1 MIYLFLVSMG
11 FIAYTYAVFPL
22 LLHLRARS
30 QPVLSTVVPEHWPSV
45 SIVIPTC
52 NEARFLPARLNN
64 LAALDYP
71 ASKVEW
77 IFVSNGST
85 DGTEAWLH
93 SAFFGYPDRKYLH
106 LATPVGKSSAI
117 KQGVALASGR
127 IIVFMDARL
136 PVSGNALKK
145 LVPYLQYPEVGA
157 VSGELVLSDPTS
169 LAAGN
174 FGLYWRYEKWIRENE
189 SRLYSTTGVTGALY
203 AIRRRDFK
211 PNRNATLLDEFDTPV
226 RLLKQGK
233 RTLFVAGA
241 HAYDKAS
248 DNIRQEFQKKV
259 RNLAGNW
266 QSFQANPWLFQP
278 SRNPVWWQ
286 FLSHKLFRLLVPYA
300 LITAFVSAL
309 LGEGTFLDIM
319 FALQWIFYVLVAAS
333 YLNMP
338 GTGNRVMNLLKV
350 IVQLNA
356 AALMATLHH
365 LKGQQPPG
373 RGRSG

>member
-1 MIYLFLVSMG
+1 MLYLFLASIG

-30 QPVLSTVVPEHWPSV
+30 QPALSAVVPERWPSV

-52 NEARFLPARLNN
+52 NEAHCLQARLENM
-64 LAALDYP
+64 AALDYP
-71 ASKVEW
+71 ESQVEW
-77 IFVSNGST
+77 IIVSNGST
-85 DGTEAWLH
+85 DGTETLLN
-93 SAFFGYPDRKYLH
+93 SAFFGYPKRKYLH
-106 LATPVGKSSAI
+106 LPTPVGKSSAI
-117 KQGVALASGR
+117 KQGVALASGH

-136 PVSGNALKK
+136 PVSHNALRK
-145 LVPYLQYPEVGA
+145 LVPYLLYPEVGA

-203 AIRRRDFK
+203 AIRRSDFK
-211 PNRNATLLDEFDTPV
+211 ANRNSTLLDEFDTPV

-241 HAYDKAS
+241 YAYDKAS
-248 DNIRQEFQKKV
+248 DNLRQEFQKKV

-266 QSFQANPWLFQP
+266 QSFQANPWLFLP
-278 SRNPVWWQ
+278 SSNPVWWQ

-300 LITAFVSAL
+300 LITAFFSTL

-319 FALQWIFYVLVAAS
+319 FAIQWIFYVLVAAS
-333 YLNMP
+333 YLDMP
-338 GTGNRVMNLLKV
+338 GTSNRVMNLFKV
-350 IVQLNA
+350 IIQLNA
-356 AALMATLHH
+356 AALIATLRH
-365 LKGQQPPG
+365 LKGD
-373 RGRSG
+373 RRSSNS

>member
-1 MIYLFLVSMG
+1 MIYLFLASIG
-11 FIAYTYAVFPL
+11 FIAYTYALFPL

-30 QPVLSTVVPEHWPSV
+30 QPVLSAVVPERWPTV

-52 NEARFLPARLNN
+52 NEARYLKARLDNM
-64 LAALDYP
+64 AELDYP
-71 ASKVEW
+71 SALVEW
-77 IFVSNGST
+77 IVVSNGSS
-85 DGTEAWLH
+85 DATESLLH
-93 SAFFGYPDRKYLH
+93 SSFFGFPNRKYLH
-106 LATPVGKSSAI
+106 LDTPVGKSSAL
-117 KQGVALASGR
+117 KQGVRMASGR

-136 PVSGNALKK
+136 PVSSNALRK
-145 LVPYLQYPEVGA
+145 LVPYLLYPEVGA

-174 FGLYWRYEKWIRENE
+174 LGLYWRYEKWIRENE

-203 AIRRRDFK
+203 AMRRSDYK

-226 RLLKQGK
+226 SLLKQGK

-248 DNIRQEFQKKV
+248 ENIREEFQKKV

-266 QSFQANPWLFQP
+266 QSFQANPWLFLP

-300 LITAFVSAL
+300 LITAFLSAL
-309 LGEGTFLDIM
+309 LGEGRFLDVM
-319 FALQWIFYVLVAAS
+319 FVLQLMFYVLVAAS

-338 GTGNRVMNLLKV
+338 GTSNRVMNLLKV

-356 AALMATLHH
+356 AALIATLRH
-365 LKGQQPPG
+365 LQGERPAR
-373 RGRSG
+373 RG